1 MRRKM
6 IVAAVAGLALVAAQG
21 AMAASNIATVR
32 VGDRLGARPAASQD
46 LVGIP
51 LFMIIGGAALV
62 GFVATVADDDDGD
75 SN

>member
-1 MRRKM
+1 
-6 IVAAVAGLALVAAQG
+6 
-21 AMAASNIATVR
+21 MAASNIATVR

-51 LFMIIGGAALV
+51 LFAMIIGGAALV
-62 GFVATVADDDDGD
+62 GFVAMVADDDDGD